1 MVINLISHNVDTGDA
16 VVKLQYNGI
25 THEDKINLKL
35 VVPGMARLL
44 NERNEEFSEELQIQS
59 LEKYVEAFKRS
70 VDRKTYQPA
79 FR

>member
-59 LEKYVEAFKRS
+59 LEKYVETFKRS